1 MDKGWGYMKGLYI
14 FPLGIHCKI
23 KENLSFSAL

>member
-1 MDKGWGYMKGLYI
+1 MDKGWGCMKGLYI
-14 FPLGIHCKI
+14 FSSDIHCKI